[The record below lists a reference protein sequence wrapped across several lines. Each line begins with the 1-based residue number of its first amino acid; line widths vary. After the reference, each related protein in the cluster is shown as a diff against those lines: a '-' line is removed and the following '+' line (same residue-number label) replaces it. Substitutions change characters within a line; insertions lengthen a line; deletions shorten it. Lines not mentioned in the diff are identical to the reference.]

1 MVCYDAL
8 CDTAEG
14 VTRELLQELC
24 NGAVQLPGELDALN
38 MLCCA
43 AKIGRHGEEGVPP
56 T

>member
-1 MVCYDAL
+1 MVSYDAS

-14 VTRELLQELC
+14 VARERRRERC
-24 NGAVQLPGELDALN
+24 NGAAQLPGEQDELN

-43 AKIGRHGEEGVPP
+43 AKIGQHGEEGVPP